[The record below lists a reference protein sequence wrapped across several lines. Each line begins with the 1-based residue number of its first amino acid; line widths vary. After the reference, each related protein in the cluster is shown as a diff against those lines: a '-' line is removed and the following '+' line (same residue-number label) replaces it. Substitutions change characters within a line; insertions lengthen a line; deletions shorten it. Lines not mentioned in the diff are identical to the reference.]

1 MIGTNFQP
9 QPLNPSGGALQK
21 KPSADAGV
29 QEAIK
34 VLSLRLPKVVGAQS
48 MAPGALLNAQGA
60 RGDSRIDAI
69 VNRVLQ
75 QYLPTEKP
83 PMGQAPTVP
92 PVLGQPG
99 PGESGPMPPSPPVR
113 MPDPS
118 ANPYLAFAAMLMAG
132 LDGIQNK
139 IKPPAPLDKDIYE
152 LSEAE
157 KKAIRGTPGSLE
169 ETLNALEADHAFM
182 LKGDVFTKDVI
193 ETWIELKRKR
203 EIDQIRLRP
212 HPHEFFMYYDV

>member
-21 KPSADAGV
+21 KPSADAWV

-99 PGESGPMPPSPPVR
+99 PGG
-113 MPDPS
+113 
-118 ANPYLAFAAMLMAG
+118 AWG
-132 LDGIQNK
+132 DGALRHRG
-139 IKPPAPLDKDIYE
+139 PPALPPQGE
-152 LSEAE
+152 PPEGAGPQG
-157 KKAIRGTPGSLE
+157 AAGAG
-169 ETLNALEADHAFM
+169 AAGAGGVGADAA
-182 LKGDVFTKDVI
+182 V
-193 ETWIELKRKR
+193 
-203 EIDQIRLRP
+203 
-212 HPHEFFMYYDV
+212 

>member
-9 QPLNPSGGALQK
+9 QPLDPSGGALQK

-118 ANPYLAFAAMLMAG
+118 APIPPQTPLADFMPQRPRVVPGAETG
-132 LDGIQNK
+132 QVPVKGPTSDDGVDMIGPQPVKGPTSDRDTNM
-139 IKPPAPLDKDIYE
+139 IGPPPEDLPPSGEDPLI
-152 LSEAE
+152 
-157 KKAIRGTPGSLE
+157 T
-169 ETLNALEADHAFM
+169 
-182 LKGDVFTKDVI
+182 
-193 ETWIELKRKR
+193 
-203 EIDQIRLRP
+203 RLRRKYMGSG
-212 HPHEFFMYYDV
+212 F